1 MAGTARGSWT
11 VATTRSRRP
20 DEGVPDHPIYAPRRV
35 CRLTR
40 AIAVLTMLALYTWVG
55 PLLQEVRA
63 IGALVRPTCPS
74 SERYKTIKGGRSWQ

>member
-11 VATTRSRRP
+11 VAMTRSRRL

-40 AIAVLTMLALYTWVG
+40 AIAVLTIWALYTWIG
-55 PLLQEVRA
+55 PLLQKVRA

-74 SERYKTIKGGRSWQ
+74 SERYKTIKEGRSWQ